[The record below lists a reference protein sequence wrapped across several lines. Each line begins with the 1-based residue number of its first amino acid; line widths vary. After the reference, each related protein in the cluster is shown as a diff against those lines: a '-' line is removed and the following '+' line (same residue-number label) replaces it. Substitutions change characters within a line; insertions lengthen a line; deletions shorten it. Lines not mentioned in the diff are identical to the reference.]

1 MRFIKKFI
9 GFRVLKTAIGV
20 TVAIILAQVVG
31 LKYAVSAGIITI
43 LSIQNTKKQSVELA
57 IKRILSTL
65 MALFISGVL
74 FKLLGFNAVVFGI
87 YVLIF
92 IPVAVRFKL
101 ADGIVVSSVLVT
113 HLLVEQT
120 VNMFWIG
127 NEIGLILVGAGVAL
141 ILNLYMPS
149 IETQITKDK
158 EDIEKL
164 MNEIW
169 LNMAISL
176 ENHYVSINEENLF
189 LELKNKLNDAKIRAY
204 KNSNN
209 YLITAASSY
218 ETYFEMRE
226 KQFEVM
232 KYMREHFNRFFMNF
246 EETKVVAEFTRKV
259 AFSIYESFDV
269 NELISELRELRVEFK
284 KSKLP
289 ASREE
294 FENRAMLFQF
304 LNDIDH
310 FLQIKKDFIE
320 LIE

>member
-20 TVAIILAQVVG
+20 TLAIIIAQLFG

-57 IKRILSTL
+57 VKRVLSTII
-65 MALFISGVL
+65 ALVISGIL
-74 FKLLGFNAVVFGI
+74 FELLGFNAVVFGI

-92 IPVAVRFKL
+92 IPVTVRFKM
-101 ADGIVVSSVLVT
+101 ADGIVVSSVLVS
-113 HLLVEQT
+113 HLLVEKT

-149 IETQITKDK
+149 IESQIVKDK
-158 EDIEKL
+158 EDIERL

-169 LNMAISL
+169 LNMASSL

-189 LELKNKLNDAKIRAY
+189 LELENKINDAKIRAY

-209 YLITAASSY
+209 YLISVASSY
-218 ETYFEMRE
+218 ENYFEMRE
-226 KQFEVM
+226 KQFVVM
-232 KYMREHFNRFFMNF
+232 KYMREHFNRFFMTF
-246 EETKVVAEFTRKV
+246 DETKIVADFTTKV
-259 AFSIYESFDV
+259 AASIYESFDA
-269 NELISELRELRVEFK
+269 NQLIEELRELRVEFK

-289 ASREE
+289 TSREE

-310 FLQIKKDFIE
+310 FLQIKKEFIE
-320 LIE
+320 TI

>member
-1 MRFIKKFI
+1 MRFIKNFI

-20 TVAIILAQVVG
+20 TLAIMVAQLLG

-65 MALFISGVL
+65 IALFISSVL
-74 FKLLGFNAVVFGI
+74 FELLGFNAVVFGI

-92 IPVAVRFKL
+92 IPVTVRFKMT
-101 ADGIVVSSVLVT
+101 DGIVVSSVLVS
-113 HLLVEQT
+113 HLLVENT
-120 VNMFWIG
+120 INMFWIK
-127 NEIGLILVGAGVAL
+127 NEVGLILVGAGVAL

-149 IETQITKDK
+149 IETQIAKDK
-158 EDIEKL
+158 EDVEKL

-189 LELKNKLNDAKIRAY
+189 LQLKNKLSDAKIRAY

-209 YLITAASSY
+209 YLITTASSY

-232 KYMREHFNRFFMNF
+232 KYMREHFNRFFMTF
-246 EETKVVAEFTRKV
+246 EETKVVAEFTRKI

-269 NELISELRELRVEFK
+269 NELISELRELRIEFK

-289 ASREE
+289 ESREE

-310 FLQIKKDFIE
+310 FLQIKKEFVE
-320 LIE
+320 TT